1 MTRDELKGLGER
13 IAEAA
18 LDHVEGVPQVRAQS
32 DTRGLGVR
40 STHVGL
46 HVRVGDWSITS
57 AATIDGHDREA
68 ATARVLRVMR
78 TRLTER
84 LRMHEAHAAA
94 CRVALGVL
102 P

>member
-1 MTRDELKGLGER
+1 MIRDELRALGDR
-13 IAEAA
+13 IAQAV
-18 LDHVEGVPQVRAQS
+18 LDHVDGVAHVRAQS

-40 STHVGL
+40 TTHVGL
-46 HVRVGDWSITS
+46 HVRVGGWSITG

-78 TRLTER
+78 DRLTER
-84 LRMHEAHAAA
+84 LRVHESHAEA
-94 CRVALGVL
+94 CRAALEVL